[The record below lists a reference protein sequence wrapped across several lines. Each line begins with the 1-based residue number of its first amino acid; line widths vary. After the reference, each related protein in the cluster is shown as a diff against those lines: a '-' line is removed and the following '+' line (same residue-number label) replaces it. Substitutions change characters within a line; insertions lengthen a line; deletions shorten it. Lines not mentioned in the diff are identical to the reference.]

1 MKKILEIWWKNC
13 SRCFQ
18 ITNYKK
24 AWKEHGNKPRL
35 SLHHNGGKRKNGDS
49 CFDISLII
57 GYTIFNYT
65 NFDLQRERS
74 ENGT

>member
-1 MKKILEIWWKNC
+1 MKIIIQKWWKN
-13 SRCFQ
+13 SSKCFQ

-24 AWKEHGNKPRL
+24 AWKENGIKPRL
-35 SLHHNGGKRKNGDS
+35 HLHHNGGKRKKGDN

-65 NFDLQRERS
+65 NFDLQRKRET
-74 ENGT
+74 E